1 MISKKVVYNYI
12 FILLFLLAG
21 PIVFAAA
28 PSLDYNATLIALNQ
42 SRRDMQEML
51 EAGFSIA
58 RVNDTLSQAEQLFQA
73 QYALQK
79 SGGAPDYSLI
89 LERTKEIT
97 NIRKHAEEVSDE
109 LKALGSRL
117 KDAKSGSEVHS
128 IFNNAKK
135 EFADERYDK
144 VSALVEEAYSK
155 ITEEQAFQ
163 TRFIAIYEA
172 STKTI
177 VSFFKK
183 NLKIIMSIGASIL
196 IIYLIVHKK
205 LKIFFI
211 NKKIDSLNFEKEIL
225 QKLIKK
231 SQYEYFHLFKI
242 PEELYHIRITKFG
255 ELIRDID
262 RQVPLLVEEREKV
275 KGAVKEEVKTERFKK
290 FIDRFTVYGLILSIL
305 IMSIF
310 FFILYSKIA
319 SYTKILEFIKL
330 LGFKLEILGIVKG
343 VIGIIALVITG
354 LLIIISVL
362 ILEYKLNKARR
373 LEALGISG
381 PLNIF
386 NYYKILISHIIEKIK
401 LFCISLVQ
409 KIEEI
414 KQYRK
419 LLKEKKEQ
427 DKYKIRYLRNQRM
440 ILFKVKLQE
449 LTYPIMHP
457 ILFIKLRRAEKGLKT
472 ETFTKKVPQQA
483 KPSIKEKLKQINGM
497 AKAFFDKIGLYKL
510 FEKKEEASALEETA
524 EAIEKRKLEE
534 AERQK
539 RIEDKAKLKELSEDK
554 ARLKELRRQRY
565 ALFKNNLK
573 QKINSMLNALKFAE
587 KERELKEEEKIE
599 KISIFDKIRNKI
611 DGWKAK
617 KETKKAEKEKL
628 EREKELQIL
637 AEERGAELEA
647 RRKQLEEEKKI
658 RKEQKTQAELQKQ
671 RGIDERKRELEKQM
685 LLEQKRKEEERL
697 KQQKGLE
704 EKQKERQRLAE
715 ERKAQLEA
723 QKRGAEE
730 KRRAIKEQ
738 KVTEKELDN
747 KLKQLDN
754 LILQKFEKLKGE
766 KEEEK
771 RHKEELKKQL
781 EIERKKQLDEKRKQL
796 EEKRREAERKAQ
808 HELKK
813 KQLQEERLRKQKE
826 KIIRQ
831 KELEA
836 KKREEEIRKLE
847 REKAKKRKK
856 EEFAERKKEELS
868 KLELKQEAK
877 ISSNYLTC
885 NGIIFEANKVL
896 EDNNLIIAKK
906 LYNQAR
912 DMYILLERKEKTK
925 IYPYLL
931 ALYNKLV
938 KKL

>member
-1 MISKKVVYNYI
+1 MIGKKVIYNYV
-12 FILLFLLAG
+12 FILLLLLVG

-79 SGGAPDYSLI
+79 AGGAPDYSLI
-89 LERTKEIT
+89 LERTKELT

-109 LKALGSRL
+109 LKALESRL
-117 KDAKSGSEVHS
+117 KDVKSDSEAYN

-135 EFADERYDK
+135 EFADERYEK

-177 VSFFKK
+177 VNFFKK
-183 NLKIIMSIGASIL
+183 NLKIILSIVASIL
-196 IIYLIVHKK
+196 IIYLVAHKK
-205 LKIFFI
+205 VKIFFI
-211 NKKIDSLNFEKEIL
+211 NKKIDSLNFEKAIL

-242 PEELYHIRITKFG
+242 PEELYHIRISKFG

-262 RQVPLLVEEREKV
+262 RQVPLLVEEREKI
-275 KGAVKEEVKTERFKK
+275 KGIIKEEVKTEKFKK
-290 FIDRFTVYGLILSIL
+290 FVDRFIVYGLILSIL
-305 IMSIF
+305 IMGIV
-310 FFILYSKIA
+310 FFILYSKLA
-319 SYTKILEFIKL
+319 SYTKILEIINL
-330 LGFKLEILGIVKG
+330 LGFKLEILSFAKGI
-343 VIGIIALVITG
+343 IGIITLVITG

-373 LEALGISG
+373 LEALGISE

-386 NYYKILISHIIEKIK
+386 NYYKILISNIIEKIK
-401 LFCISLVQ
+401 LLCISLVQ
-409 KIEEI
+409 KTEEI

-427 DKYKIRYLRNQRM
+427 DKYKIRYLQKQRM

-472 ETFTKKVPQQA
+472 ETFTKEVPQQA
-483 KPSIKEKLKQINGM
+483 KPSIKEKLKQINER
-497 AKAFFDKIGLYKL
+497 AKAFFNRIGLYKF

-524 EAIEKRKLEE
+524 EAIEKRKLEKT
-534 AERQK
+534 ERQK
-539 RIEDKAKLKELSEDK
+539 RIEDKAKLKEL
-554 ARLKELRRQRY
+554 RRQRNT
-565 ALFKNNLK
+565 LFKNNLK
-573 QKINSMLNALKFAE
+573 QKINSLLNALKFAE
-587 KERELKEEEKIE
+587 KERELKSEERIIE

-617 KETKKAEKEKL
+617 KEIKKAEKERL

-637 AEERGAELEA
+637 AKERGAEFEA
-647 RRKQLEEEKKI
+647 RRKQFEEEKKI
-658 RKEQKTQAELQKQ
+658 REEQKTQAELQKQ
-671 RGIDERKRELEKQM
+671 KGIDERKRGLEKQM
-685 LLEQKRKEEERL
+685 LLE
-697 KQQKGLE
+697 
-704 EKQKERQRLAE
+704 EKQKEKQRLSE

-723 QKRGAEE
+723 QKREAEE
-730 KRRAIKEQ
+730 RRRTIKEQ
-738 KVTEKELDN
+738 KVIEKELDN

-754 LILQKFEKLKGE
+754 LILQKFDKLKIK

-771 RHKEELKKQL
+771 RHKEDLKKQL
-781 EIERKKQLDEKRKQL
+781 EIERKNQLDEKRKQL

-813 KQLQEERLRKQKE
+813 KQLEEERLRKQQE

-836 KKREEEIRKLE
+836 KKREEGIRKSE

-856 EEFAERKKEELS
+856 EEFAERKKEELL
-868 KLELKQEAK
+868 KLGLQEAK
-877 ISSNYLTC
+877 ISSNYSTC
-885 NGIIFEANKVL
+885 NRIIFEANKVL
-896 EDNNLIIAKK
+896 EDNDLITAKK
-906 LYNQAR
+906 FYNQAR
-912 DMYILLERKEKTK
+912 DMYIRLEHKEKTK

-931 ALYNKLV
+931 ALYNKLI